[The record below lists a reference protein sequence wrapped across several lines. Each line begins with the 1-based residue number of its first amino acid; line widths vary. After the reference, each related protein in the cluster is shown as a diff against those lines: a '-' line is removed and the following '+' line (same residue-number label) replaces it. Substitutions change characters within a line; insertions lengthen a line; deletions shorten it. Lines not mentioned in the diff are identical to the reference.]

1 MSVSWEVMGRNRV
14 RLTAHVDELFSA
26 SARRFIQ
33 TMLATLLA
41 ALTVVWLKL
50 PGESDIVFMPALS
63 VAIGWTALWLWLF
76 DRWPNV
82 ALVLWAA
89 GLVAVLVV
97 SAWLLRIPLLL
108 MGLSM
113 VPVAAA
119 LWYGGLAA
127 LIAESLVACLLWV
140 LLAMGWGEWIPA
152 LVIWSILPVGAIGAS
167 MSWSIRGVF
176 MDITS
181 WAWASFERAQQQME
195 EARTQRL
202 ELVQTQE
209 DLLRA
214 NRELSRLSDRI
225 RAMYQVAEEARRAKE
240 EFVANV
246 SHELRTPLNMIIG
259 FSEIIAQ
266 TPQVYGAELPSALV
280 ADIMAIQR
288 NSQHLARLV
297 DDVLDLSQLEAG
309 RMVLTKEWVR
319 LPELIEE
326 AALSVRPL
334 YALKGLYLH
343 TEVAEDLPSVFC
355 DGTRIRQVILNLLSN
370 AGRFTERGGV
380 TVRVWDERDEVTV
393 AVTDT
398 GPGIAP
404 EDQGKLFQPFQQLD
418 GSLRRR
424 HGGSG
429 LGLTISKRLV
439 EMHDGKMWL
448 ESQVGVGTTFFFS
461 LPLYIQPTSMD
472 TVGNARRWFNP
483 YQPYEQRLRRSKAP
497 VPRTPPRY
505 VVLEHGE
512 SLVQRL
518 RGNAQG
524 VELVAVTSV
533 DAALMELERLPA
545 QALIVNAASFA
556 DDAEELDRLKRLP
569 YDTPTLTCWVPT
581 AEVAAQRLGVICY
594 LVKPVNREA
603 LLASLDLVDPPPS
616 RVLIVDDEA
625 EVVRLFSRILASS
638 GRSYRIFRANDA
650 RRALDL
656 MRQRRPDVVL
666 LDLILPGKD
675 GFQLLREKNQD
686 LEIRDIPVVVISSR
700 DPMGEPIVSDHITIA
715 RGEGLSIRDLLSCVE
730 AISQVLAPE
739 GRSADPGVQ

>member
-259 FSEIIAQ
+259 FAEIIAQ